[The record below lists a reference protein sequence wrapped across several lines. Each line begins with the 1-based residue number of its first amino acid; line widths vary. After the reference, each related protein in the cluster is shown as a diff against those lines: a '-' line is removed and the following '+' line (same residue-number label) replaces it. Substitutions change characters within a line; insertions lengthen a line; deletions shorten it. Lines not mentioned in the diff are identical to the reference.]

1 MLLLAVVYTAGS
13 AVSGVTVVVSSVVAG
28 AGCAP
33 RVWLRV
39 TAVVCMLLYVQKKVE
54 TTWEGGNTTERSV
67 RNRMCTSVVLAMRAE
82 REQKMIDR
90 KSVV

>member
-13 AVSGVTVVVSSVVAG
+13 AVSGVTVVVSVVAG

-54 TTWEGGNTTERSV
+54 TAWEGGNTTERSV
-67 RNRMCTSVVLAMRAE
+67 GNRTCTSVVLAMRAE
-82 REQKMIDR
+82 REQKMIL
-90 KSVV
+90 

>member
-54 TTWEGGNTTERSV
+54 TAWEGGNTTERSV
-67 RNRMCTSVVLAMRAE
+67 GNRTCTSVVLAMRAE
-82 REQKMIDR
+82 REQKMIL
-90 KSVV
+90 